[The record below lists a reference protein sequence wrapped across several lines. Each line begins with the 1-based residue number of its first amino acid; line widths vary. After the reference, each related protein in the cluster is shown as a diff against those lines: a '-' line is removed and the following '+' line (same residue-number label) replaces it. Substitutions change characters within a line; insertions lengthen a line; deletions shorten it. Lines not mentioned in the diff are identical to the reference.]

1 MKNIGLL
8 ISSIVV
14 FLVILTNLYYNS
26 ITLDM
31 QKIKDYIVESN
42 IILED
47 VVKKKEQVMDKKD
60 EYVTRLINLKKG
72 IENSKTSF
80 LVKNYKEYKIKSIE
94 GLINSISKSDLKYLE
109 EVEKYNNLS
118 DEELDKILNKSLI
131 EVTSLP
137 INTYI

>member
-14 FLVILTNLYYNS
+14 FLVILTNFYYNS

-47 VVKKKEQVMDKKD
+47 VVKKEEQVMEKKD